1 MHNMKTRVVIASVSK
16 ALNISVE
23 TLKSKNRKREISDA
37 KKIAIGLIVGDVS
50 ERKNCQR
57 YPVPLKTLKTMFG
70 HLNHTTVMYSIEAYN
85 NLKDNNPMFK
95 AKLESVLKAI
105 K

>member
-1 MHNMKTRVVIASVSK
+1 MKTRVVIASVSK
-16 ALNISVE
+16 ALNISVQ

-50 ERKNCQR
+50 KRKMLDR
-57 YPVPLKTLKTMFG
+57 YPVPLQTLSRIFG
-70 HLNHTTVMYSIEAYN
+70 HVNHTTTMYSIDAYN
-85 NLKDNNPMFK
+85 NLKDNNPIFK
-95 AKLESVLKAI
+95 AKVESVLKAI